1 MFLRGIPDSCR
12 CETCDGRFRCAL
24 LDLPHGQRTELDSI
38 RRQCFSVEG
47 TVLFLQGEPAD
58 GVFLIRQGWVKL
70 FRSSAAGDVTS
81 TALVG
86 SGYLLGLP
94 EVFSDQPRPL
104 GAEAVSG
111 CDFDFVPA
119 EPFRQFTRRH
129 ADVALRLLKAVC
141 GVLHQ
146 LSLDLAGHQPSVAKL
161 MTTLQKLAADC
172 GRPRDRGV
180 RLTLA
185 FTVGDLAD
193 QIGCSRQW
201 TSKLLADLEGEGM
214 IERRKGWITLTD
226 RGLAFAS
233 PAASG
238 GASTA

>member
-24 LDLPHGQRTELDSI
+24 LDLPTIQRTELDAIS
-38 RRQCFSVEG
+38 RQCFSAGG
-47 TVLFLQGEPAD
+47 TVLFLQGEAPE

-81 TALVG
+81 TALVS
-86 SGYLLGLP
+86 SGYLVGLP
-94 EVFSDQPRPL
+94 EVFSEQPRPL

-119 EPFRQFTRRH
+119 EAFRQFTSRH
-129 ADVALRLLKAVC
+129 GDVALRLLKGVC

-146 LSLDLAGHQPSVAKL
+146 LSLDLAGHEPSVGRL
-161 MTTLQKLAADC
+161 MVALQKLAADC
-172 GRPRDRGV
+172 GRRRDGGV
-180 RLTLA
+180 RLELA

-201 TSKLLADLEGEGM
+201 TSKLLGDLEGDGM
-214 IERRKGWITLTD
+214 IQRRKGWITLTD
-226 RGLAFAS
+226 RGL
-233 PAASG
+233 
-238 GASTA
+238 TH